1 VGPKGEYSMARLRM
15 RSARR
20 EYIEAIVIALVI
32 AAILRA
38 FVVQAYHIPTES
50 MENTLLVGDF
60 LLVDKISYNFND
72 PKPGDIIVFQYPL
85 NPSKDFVKRC
95 VAVEGQVVEMRDK
108 VLYVDGK
115 PEAPVPTAL
124 YSDPKIIPAS
134 LSNRDNFTSLRVP
147 PGCVFVLGD
156 NRDNSRDSRVW
167 GFLEKQFIRGKAL
180 AIYWSWAPDPQAP
193 KWQSPYIWPTFAI
206 VFYNL
211 AHFPS
216 RIRWERIGKIL

>member
-1 VGPKGEYSMARLRM
+1 MARLKL

-20 EYIEAIVIALVI
+20 EYIEAIIVAIVIAV
-32 AAILRA
+32 ILRT

-60 LLVDKISYNFND
+60 LLVDKLSYNFSD
-72 PKPGDIIVFQYPL
+72 PKSGDIIVFQYPL

-95 VAVEGQVVEMRDK
+95 AAVEGQVVEMRDK

-115 PEAPVPTAL
+115 AETAVPTAL

-134 LSNRDNFTSLRVP
+134 FSNRDNFASLRVP

-167 GFLEKQFIRGKAL
+167 GFLDKQYIRGKAV
-180 AIYWSWAPDPQAP
+180 AVYWSWAPDPKAP
-193 KWQSPYIWPTFAI
+193 KWQSPYVWPMFAI

-216 RIRWERIGKIL
+216 RIRWERIGTVL